1 MILSMHLTTAFAT
14 ATCGADLRAD
24 APSILGSARRTFPVV
39 YLQLLRSPI
48 LRTVALAED
57 KTYREHRSFLLT
69 AIGIFCLLFLPTLFA
84 AAAAAGP
91 EAHVSEGMQT
101 LMKVLSQVGVYVGAT
116 ITFLLAF
123 GLFRYFSREPR
134 SLQAYFKL
142 YCLAFGLVMPMYAAY
157 EFITRHMLGV
167 TGMSSLNGPMTAAQ
181 WATPSTILAV
191 VLALLLWS
199 YFIAIH
205 RRFWRLPLWKAG
217 VLYVVAATASYQ
229 LTFWLMYAVG
239 SGVAQVLITSGVLQT

>member
-1 MILSMHLTTAFAT
+1 MILSMHRTTAFAGSQAT
-14 ATCGADLRAD
+14 ATCGDCGTPAGGNFCSRCGADLRAD

-57 KTYREHRSFLLT
+57 KTYREHLSFLLT

-101 LMKVLSQVGVYVGAT
+101 LMKVLSQAGVYVGAT
-116 ITFLLAF
+116 MTFLLAF

-181 WATPSTILAV
+181 
-191 VLALLLWS
+191 
-199 YFIAIH
+199 
-205 RRFWRLPLWKAG
+205 
-217 VLYVVAATASYQ
+217 
-229 LTFWLMYAVG
+229 
-239 SGVAQVLITSGVLQT
+239 